1 MYLILNNFL
10 IIIYFLCMIKKY
22 SECKRYTKFIQ
33 RYINKKEKYTNLG
46 YTLSFSETKGLTDE

>member
-1 MYLILNNFL
+1 
-10 IIIYFLCMIKKY
+10 MIKKY